1 MSVDQPEAVVESLRQ
16 ERLHV
21 QKKTFTKWAN
31 VHLQKHGLRIED
43 LFVDMGDG
51 VRLMKLLESLTGEK
65 LGKPAKGF
73 ARINKIENVSRCLAF
88 LHSKKMRLENISSE
102 DIVDGKPHLILG
114 LLWTIIL
121 RCEIWQ
127 HQQNV
132 NNSYQEQPLVSQAP
146 QDQPHLP
153 VQKIAK
159 DSLLLW
165 CQTKTNGYPGV
176 RVRDFHRSWRD
187 GLAFNALIHSH
198 VPNLVDFSALKPQ
211 EHRHNLENAFH
222 IASKHIG
229 VPRLL
234 DPEDVDTDNPDEK
247 SIIIYVS
254 TFSKGLA
261 NVKKGMTGGKRIT
274 NILLKMMEI
283 DAMKVEYNKEALQL
297 LDWINSKVAHFKS
310 METLTSLE
318 DIQQEIHKFK
328 DYRTKEKPLKN
339 DQKNEIEALLFAI
352 QMKRFGQA
360 GWIPPDETSPA
371 EIEKAWGNLERSEHE
386 HETQV
391 RNQLI
396 EQERLENLAY
406 KLESKK
412 SVRENYLTEMLKIL
426 TDPNY
431 GTNIRQADATFKKH
445 EAIRTGIVA
454 REAFVKDLFKVADTL
469 VDANYRKKDE
479 IIRWK
484 NEMVLNWDYILRLLE
499 AFDEKFSHL
508 RQIMNILEE
517 MDSILEEIIQMQEEF
532 KDESEP
538 LDIETGLQNQA
549 VKEVQVTSWGEA
561 IRRLEA
567 KIESQSETKDTAVL
581 QNQLSKLCQAHQT
594 LVDASSVRREAL
606 EEFLKRKQ
614 LLENVE
620 EMMAWI
626 QEKKLYCDSDTNC
639 KDLSGALY
647 LQKKH
652 KSLGSDLQIRKEMS
666 EDLNDQRLRKAFSSL
681 EDSWQ
686 KKEREIAFAV
696 EAYQYLA
703 DAEECDS
710 WISEKLHLLSSLD
723 CGSDELTCEAFL
735 RRHVTVQT
743 EISTNACEVQRLRQE
758 ADRICSAASKK
769 KLSSLDQ
776 KMILGSPMKSSQ
788 THFNISEEDSR
799 SQTLTKAQIYDLQ
812 IQIEN
817 SFSELQRKCE
827 ERRQRLQHNC
837 IFFRFKSGCE
847 ELEQWMR
854 LKERLINENDFGKDS
869 DEVEKCFEGYITDL
883 ASHGLVIE
891 QLKNLCETLEAEN
904 SEHAQTSRIL
914 FDDVYRR
921 WQHLHDIT
929 SFKEKNLKGFTRY
942 YSALTDYT
950 FEKEN
955 QDILKNL
962 KVRKILSK

>member
-1 MSVDQPEAVVESLRQ
+1 MKQKILSVPGPW
-16 ERLHV
+16 
-21 QKKTFTKWAN
+21 QKA
-31 VHLQKHGLRIED
+31 L
-43 LFVDMGDG
+43 
-51 VRLMKLLESLTGEK
+51 
-65 LGKPAKGF
+65 
-73 ARINKIENVSRCLAF
+73 
-88 LHSKKMRLENISSE
+88 NISDLDNQINIISCLQPKE
-102 DIVDGKPHLILG
+102 VG
-114 LLWTIIL
+114 LYVRKTRKI
-121 RCEIWQ
+121 
-127 HQQNV
+127 NV
-132 NNSYQEQPLVSQAP
+132 LN
-146 QDQPHLP
+146 
-153 VQKIAK
+153 
-159 DSLLLW
+159 
-165 CQTKTNGYPGV
+165 
-176 RVRDFHRSWRD
+176 
-187 GLAFNALIHSH
+187 
-198 VPNLVDFSALKPQ
+198 
-211 EHRHNLENAFH
+211 
-222 IASKHIG
+222 
-229 VPRLL
+229 
-234 DPEDVDTDNPDEK
+234 VDTDNPDEK

-431 GTNIRQADATFKKH
+431 GTNIRQTDATFKKH

-469 VDANYRKKDE
+469 IDANYRKKDE
-479 IIRWK
+479 IIRWRVLLGRNKGEMVAIEASVHFTDHVDQCALYAVQRNFVEQCMPQKMSPAWAGINEKGFCIASPLVMTNRSTTITKRKRNHGNHVVMLQQPNIHGKKFMLYSWK

-532 KDESEP
+532 EDESEP

-581 QNQLSKLCQAHQT
+581 QNQLSKLRQAHQT

-681 EDSWQ
+681 EDAWQ

-743 EISTNACEVQRLRQE
+743 EISTNASEVQRLRQE
-758 ADRICSAASKK
+758 ADRICCAASKK
-769 KLSSLDQ
+769 KV
-776 KMILGSPMKSSQ
+776 IFVRHGSK
-788 THFNISEEDSR
+788 
-799 SQTLTKAQIYDLQ
+799 
-812 IQIEN
+812 
-817 SFSELQRKCE
+817 
-827 ERRQRLQHNC
+827 
-837 IFFRFKSGCE
+837 
-847 ELEQWMR
+847 
-854 LKERLINENDFGKDS
+854 
-869 DEVEKCFEGYITDL
+869 
-883 ASHGLVIE
+883 
-891 QLKNLCETLEAEN
+891 QL
-904 SEHAQTSRIL
+904 
-914 FDDVYRR
+914 
-921 WQHLHDIT
+921 
-929 SFKEKNLKGFTRY
+929 
-942 YSALTDYT
+942 
-950 FEKEN
+950 
-955 QDILKNL
+955 
-962 KVRKILSK
+962 